1 MCVGQWFTLWNGQ
14 TRKDHPYMTK
24 ERFPADWAAAEM
36 LKQYMKNHRKHAV
49 RKGRM
54 ERQAKKGREP
64 DETNGREGSDLRNVD
79 DDDFDGEND
88 DIY

>member
-1 MCVGQWFTLWNGQ
+1 MA
-14 TRKDHPYMTK
+14 K

-54 ERQAKKGREP
+54 ERRAN
-64 DETNGREGSDLRNVD
+64 ETNSREGSDLRSVD
-79 DDDFDGEND
+79 HSDVDEEDG